1 MTNIENIPEVIFD
14 WIKITAYNKLNK
26 EQQNLVIQFL
36 TEKEYDE
43 LYCASQAF
51 KSKPEAYLID
61 VEKSKKFLSEKFD
74 TYHSSAKIISLP
86 VHQFVLWHV
95 AAALVSI
102 MLGWYLFSFNIL
114 FHDSQKKE
122 IVKLDTVY
130 IQKEILSQP
139 LLIHDTFIVYKKL
152 EINQTKSKETFIQKN
167 QLMQTSISTMP
178 VMNLNELDFEMH
190 SQRNNSMNDDSLV
203 KKFGFVSL

>member
-14 WIKITAYNKLNK
+14 WIKITPYNKLNK

-36 TEKEYDE
+36 TEIEYDE
-43 LYCASQAF
+43 MYYASRAF
-51 KSKPEAYLID
+51 KSEPVAYLID
-61 VEKSKKFLSEKFD
+61 TEKSKKFLSEKFD
-74 TYHSSAKIISLP
+74 TYHSSAKIIRLP

-102 MLGWYLFSFNIL
+102 MIGWYLFSFNIL

-139 LLIHDTFIVYKKL
+139 MVIHDTFIVYKKL
-152 EINQTKSKETFIQKN
+152 EVNQTQSKETFIQKN

-178 VMNLNELDFEMH
+178 VMNVNELDFEMH